1 MEIQS
6 KKKSFSATTK
16 KALLQRTIMTIMN
29 IKTHTCDRNIEISD
43 RIGMSSVELEVGVEV
58 GGPYG

>member
-16 KALLQRTIMTIMN
+16 KALLQRTIMN